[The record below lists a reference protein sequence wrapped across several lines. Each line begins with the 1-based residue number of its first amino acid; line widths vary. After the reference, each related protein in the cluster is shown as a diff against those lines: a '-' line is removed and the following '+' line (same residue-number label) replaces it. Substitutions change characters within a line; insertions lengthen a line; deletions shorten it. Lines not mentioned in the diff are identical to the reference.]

1 MWLFTL
7 CMEVVHRL
15 CLLLSTYSSSGMR
28 ISEYKLRLTDL
39 DYWAQSPGWLCPHDG
54 GMNTLTEDYIKS
66 VRLIS
71 DTFSLML
78 TTAIDFSFFILIFFM
93 DETLNMILKEDF
105 LSLLLL
111 AKKTPQCLA
120 LGHKTCQF
128 ASLCFFLFALYM
140 QNVSVYWPG
149 H

>member
-1 MWLFTL
+1 
-7 CMEVVHRL
+7 
-15 CLLLSTYSSSGMR
+15 
-28 ISEYKLRLTDL
+28 
-39 DYWAQSPGWLCPHDG
+39 
-54 GMNTLTEDYIKS
+54 MNTLTEDYIKS

-93 DETLNMILKEDF
+93 DETLNMILRGFFIVVVTSKENSTMF
-105 LSLLLL
+105 GAWTQNLS
-111 AKKTPQCLA
+111 
-120 LGHKTCQF
+120 F
-128 ASLCFFLFALYM
+128 CFTLFLFALYM